1 MIMRMMRIKILMFL
15 IFATVFNISASVVS
29 DTIIIKSDDNLE
41 RIARDLDSLVNS
53 WYVRLAL
60 RDLPS
65 ISPGDSVITEFPD
78 SVYLERLSKINSII
92 NLPYNNIIRNHIH
105 VYTNRKREDFRAIL
119 GLMDYYFPM
128 IEDIFDSY
136 GLPAELKYM
145 AVIESALNPNA
156 VSRVGATGMWQFM
169 YSTGRLYG
177 LTINSIV
184 DERRDPIKA
193 THAAARYL
201 KDMYSIFHDWAL
213 VIAAY
218 NCGPG
223 NVDKAIRRSG
233 NRKDYWEIYY
243 RLPRETRG
251 YIPQYVAA
259 TYAINY
265 YKEHKIQPL
274 PLNIPIATDTLMV
287 NKDIHLSQIS
297 EVMNIP
303 LGELRAL
310 NPQYR
315 TGFIPGSTKPQSL
328 TLPMK
333 HLGDFIDL
341 NDTIRRYKSDIYLN
355 RTNLTVN
362 PSRSTYLP
370 PDIKGKTKLYYTVM
384 DGDNLGFISEWFRV
398 GLSDLRYWNDIYGN
412 TIRVGQKLTLF
423 VDPSKADYFA
433 KINAMTFSEK
443 QGLNGK
449 SIPVNTATARTSSVS
464 ESDSDS
470 EYVIYIV
477 QYGDTIW
484 DIVKK
489 FDSVSTTE
497 VLSLNNIS
505 DPGRIQVGQRLKIKK
520 KS

>member
-1 MIMRMMRIKILMFL
+1 MMRVKIIVFL
-15 IFATVFNISASVVS
+15 IFTTVLNINASVAS
-29 DTIIIKSDDNLE
+29 DTIIVKSDDNIE
-41 RIARDLDSLVNS
+41 RITRDLDSLVNS

-60 RDLPS
+60 KDNPDV
-65 ISPGDSVITEFPD
+65 IAGDSAIAEFPD
-78 SVYLERLSKINSII
+78 SVYLERLRKINSII
-92 NLPYNNIIRNHIH
+92 SLPYNNIIRNHIR
-105 VYTNRKREDFRAIL
+105 VYTSLRRDDFRAIL

-169 YSTGRLYG
+169 YSTGRFYG

-184 DERRDPIKA
+184 DERRDPIRA

-201 KDMYSIFHDWAL
+201 KDMYSIYNDWIL

-233 NRKDYWEIYY
+233 NRKNYWEIYY

-251 YIPQYVAA
+251 YIPQFVAA

-265 YKEHKIQPL
+265 YREHHIRPL
-274 PLNIPIATDTLMV
+274 PLNIPIATDTLVV

-315 TGFIPGSTKPQSL
+315 TGLIPGSTKPQSL
-328 TLPMK
+328 TLPIK

-362 PSRSTYLP
+362 PARSTYLP
-370 PDIKGKTKLYYTVM
+370 PDVKGKAKLYYTVK

-398 GLSDLRYWNDIYGN
+398 GLTDLRYWNNIYGN
-412 TIRVGQKLTLF
+412 TIRVGQKIAVF
-423 VDPSKADYFA
+423 VDPAKADYYSRL
-433 KINAMTFSEK
+433 NAMTFAEK

-449 SIPVNTATARTSSVS
+449 SAAVNAPAANKSIVT
-464 ESDSDS
+464 EPDS
-470 EYVIYIV
+470 EYIMYTV

-489 FDSVSTTE
+489 FDSVSSSE
-497 VLSLNNIS
+497 VLVLNNIS